1 MKRHKKQIW
10 LISITFLFFAC
21 AQQPKKE
28 QPVINSVQLENSV
41 LSLTKEAKNLN
52 VPWDLQYDRIN
63 DAILFS
69 EIGGTIR
76 RLDIKSKQVTLVD
89 SITDVYQQ
97 RTLGL
102 LGMAL
107 YQPENDQAY
116 LYLSY
121 TNKKDSL
128 IFSNL
133 YRYDY
138 NPTGKLSNPKQ
149 LLQIPG
155 NTGHNGSRIVISPD
169 KKVYWA
175 TGDAAIDMYAQ
186 DSTSLNGKILR
197 LNLDGSIPEDNPIA
211 NSYVYAWGF
220 RNMQGLAHNNEGM
233 LYTSEHGDAIE
244 DEVNLILPLKNYGWP
259 LVEGMIDTDEE
270 KAKVK
275 SLAIEEPIK
284 SWTPVVA
291 PAGIAY
297 YGSDAIPEW
306 KNSLLLTTLKNQS
319 LRILT
324 LSEDGLHIVDE
335 RVLFQDLLGRLRS
348 VVTLPNGD
356 IYFCSSN
363 RDWNP
368 QKGFPKQEDDVI
380 YRLRISD
387 KAHAPIIHLQT
398 ADAQPQAKDGHAL
411 YEAYCTSCHKSDGE
425 GLTNTFPPLAN
436 SKAVNGDEKKLLQII
451 LHGMQGETIESIKY
465 EGAMPGFSFLTDE
478 EIITITNY
486 IRTNFGND
494 TGEITSSSLTSLR

>member
-1 MKRHKKQIW
+1 MNI
-10 LISITFLFFAC
+10 
-21 AQQPKKE
+21 
-28 QPVINSVQLENSV
+28 QLENSI
-41 LSLTKEAKNLN
+41 LSLTKEATNLN

-69 EIGGTIR
+69 EIGGAIR
-76 RLDIKSKQVTLVD
+76 RLDIKSKQVLLID

-107 YQPENDQAY
+107 YQPENEQAY

-121 TNKKDSL
+121 TSKKDSV

-138 NPTGKLSNPKQ
+138 NLTGKLSNPVQ

-155 NTGHNGSRIVISPD
+155 NTGHNGSRIVVSPD

-175 TGDAAIDMYAQ
+175 TGDAATDAYAQ
-186 DSTSLNGKILR
+186 DSTSLNGAILR
-197 LNLDGSIPEDNPIA
+197 LNLDGSIPKDNPIA
-211 NSYVYAWGF
+211 NSYIYAWGF
-220 RNMQGLAHNNEGM
+220 RNMQGLTLSANGI

-259 LVEGMIDTDEE
+259 IVEGMIDTEKE

-275 SLAIEEPIK
+275 TLAIEEPIK

-291 PAGIAY
+291 PAGLAY
-297 YGSDAIPEW
+297 YGSDVIPEW

-319 LRILT
+319 LRVLT
-324 LSEDGLHIVDE
+324 LSDDGLRIIDE
-335 RVLFQDLLGRLRS
+335 QVLFQDQLGRLRS

-368 QKGFPKQEDDVI
+368 QKGFPKPEDDVI
-380 YRLRISD
+380 YRLRIS
-387 KAHAPIIHLQT
+387 KKTYTPILRPQRAT
-398 ADAQPQAKDGHAL
+398 DTQPVGKDGHAL
-411 YEAYCTSCHKSDGE
+411 YEAYCASCHKSDGK
-425 GLTNTFPPLAN
+425 GLTNTFPPLAH
-436 SKAVNGDEKKLLQII
+436 SRTVNGEEKALLQII
-451 LHGMQGETIESIKY
+451 LHGVQGKNIENIKY

-478 EIITITNY
+478 EIIIITNY
-486 IRTNFGND
+486 TRTNFGNNA
-494 TGEITSSSLTSLR
+494 GEIESSSLTSLR

>member
-1 MKRHKKQIW
+1 MKRHKKYTW
-10 LISITFLFFAC
+10 FITVTSLLLSC
-21 AQQPKKE
+21 GQQSEKE
-28 QPVINSVQLENSV
+28 QPIIYSIQLENSI
-41 LSLTKEAKNLN
+41 LSLTKEATNLD

-69 EIGGTIR
+69 EIGGAIR
-76 RLDIKSKQVTLVD
+76 RLDIKRKQVTLVD

-107 YQPENDQAY
+107 YQPEDEQAY

-121 TNKKDSL
+121 TSKKDSL

-138 NPTGKLSNPKQ
+138 NPTGKLSNPVQ
-149 LLQIPG
+149 LLKIPG
-155 NTGHNGSRIVISPD
+155 NTGHNGSRIIISPD

-175 TGDAAIDMYAQ
+175 TGDAAIDTYAQ

-220 RNMQGLAHNNEGM
+220 RNMQGLTHSPKGI

-259 LVEGMIDTDEE
+259 LVEGMIDTEEE
-270 KAKVK
+270 KVRVK

-284 SWTPVVA
+284 SWTPVIA

-297 YGSDAIPEW
+297 YGSAVIPEW

-319 LRILT
+319 LRVLV
-324 LSEDGLHIVDE
+324 LSDDGFRIVNE
-335 RVLFQDLLGRLRS
+335 QVLFQDQLGRLRS
-348 VVTLPNGD
+348 VITLPNGD

-368 QKGFPKQEDDVI
+368 QKGFPAQEDDVI

-387 KAHAPIIHLQT
+387 KAHAPILRPQT
-398 ADAQPQAKDGHAL
+398 ADTQPETKDGHAL
-411 YEAYCTSCHKSDGE
+411 YGAYCTSCHKSDGQ
-425 GLTNTFPPLAN
+425 GLTNTFPPLAD
-436 SKAVNGDEKKLLQII
+436 SKAVNGDEKALLQII
-451 LHGMQGETIESIKY
+451 LHGMQGKTIESIKY
-465 EGAMPGFSFLTDE
+465 EGTMPGFSFLTDE

-486 IRTNFGND
+486 IRTNFGNNA
-494 TGEITSSSLTSLR
+494 GEIKSSSLTSLR